1 MSKILDLHAG
11 NPKAR
16 ERLMG
21 SVPEAPA
28 DFDRAAM
35 IADLPMILESALDLI
50 LDDFDALPGMTASS
64 AVGCR
69 ILATVIDRLQD

>member
-1 MSKILDLHAG
+1 MSNIRDLHQS
-11 NPKAR
+11 NPEAR
-16 ERLMG
+16 ERLMERI
-21 SVPEAPA
+21 PEAPA

-50 LDDFDALPGMTASS
+50 LEDFDAKPGMTASS